1 MLGSIVDGAPLSGTC
16 AALGNADWSLCWFA
30 VSGAVYGGVMEPA
43 RREID
48 EAAEHVVRF
57 HRPDEPLSAAAEEAL
72 RRRTPE
78 EHQAAI
84 DRALRR
90 S

>member
-1 MLGSIVDGAPLSGTC
+1 
-16 AALGNADWSLCWFA
+16 
-30 VSGAVYGGVMEPA
+30 MEPV

-48 EAAEHVVRF
+48 EPTEDTVRF
-57 HRPDEPLSAAAEEAL
+57 HLPDEPLSPAAEEAL

>member
-1 MLGSIVDGAPLSGTC
+1 MDPV
-16 AALGNADWSLCWFA
+16 
-30 VSGAVYGGVMEPA
+30 

-48 EAAEHVVRF
+48 ETAEQVVRF
-57 HRPDEPLSAAAEEAL
+57 HRPDDPLPAAGEEAL

-90 S
+90 R

>member
-1 MLGSIVDGAPLSGTC
+1 
-16 AALGNADWSLCWFA
+16 
-30 VSGAVYGGVMEPA
+30 MEPS

-48 EAAEHVVRF
+48 EAAAEQAVRY
-57 HRPDEPLSAAAEEAL
+57 HRPDEPLSPAAEEAL
-72 RRRTPE
+72 GRRTLE

-90 S
+90 R